1 MSDQDLVTRLFDE
14 WRDSGLTIAV
24 EAAAEIGTL
33 TGMVTLV
40 EERETKLRGEVD
52 LLTSEVVQLKEL
64 VRRLFRERNSARL
77 AACEAISAGSRGAL
91 NVSDIATQMGWNL
104 QEGQ

>member
-1 MSDQDLVTRLFDE
+1 MSDRDLVDRLFDE
-14 WRDSGLTIAV
+14 WRRSGLTVAV

-33 TGMVTLV
+33 SGMVTLA
-40 EERETKLRGEVD
+40 EDREIKLRNEVH
-52 LLTSEVVQLKEL
+52 LLTGEVVQLKEL

-77 AACEAISAGSRGAL
+77 AACESIAAGSRGAL